1 MNMKRWAIA
10 LFGAAAI
17 AVMAAPAH
25 ADTVVKV
32 PNAPGTFDATVASGI
47 ISADRPA
54 HPALTGASTGRN
66 IPVASFRA
74 DEADRPFSLRA
85 AVHGA
90 QIVTDDG
97 NRDRGNDVTLSGAP
111 QLGWYCIEM
120 PWGLVCTVICGNW
133 TSCS

>member
-1 MNMKRWAIA
+1 MNMKRWAIV

-25 ADTVVKV
+25 ADTVKV
-32 PNAPGTFDATVASGI
+32 SNAPGTFDATVASGI

-54 HPALTGASTGRN
+54 HSALTGASTGRN

-90 QIVTDDG
+90 QIVTDDAK
-97 NRDRGNDVTLSGAP
+97 RDRGNDVTLSGAP
-111 QLGWYCIEM
+111 QLGYYCIVM
-120 PWGLVCTVICGNW
+120 
-133 TSCS
+133 

>member
-1 MNMKRWAIA
+1 M
-10 LFGAAAI
+10 
-17 AVMAAPAH
+17 
-25 ADTVVKV
+25 
-32 PNAPGTFDATVASGI
+32 ASGI

-54 HPALTGASTGRN
+54 HPALTGPSTGRN

-85 AVHGA
+85 VVHGA

>member
-17 AVMAAPAH
+17 AVMAAPAR

-66 IPVASFRA
+66 IPVV
-74 DEADRPFSLRA
+74 SLRA

-120 PWGLVCTVICGNW
+120 PWGLVCTEICGNW